1 MERFGRHS
9 HDHLPLSR
17 TEKRASLSHSRASI
31 PEMRQKC
38 DRFQA
43 FLGAFSTYLGE
54 QVAESDEEE
63 RWKTEKEFLPTPRH
77 NM

>member
-1 MERFGRHS
+1 MC
-9 HDHLPLSR
+9 
-17 TEKRASLSHSRASI
+17 
-31 PEMRQKC
+31 QKC

-63 RWKTEKEFLPTPRH
+63 RWKTEKEFLPMPCH
-77 NM
+77 IM